1 MKRTTLPIF
10 LLLLLH
16 YYGIADVDGQTATQK
31 PNVLFIMA
39 DDLGFNDLDWKDST
53 LHTPNL
59 RNLAFHKNTALMTNS
74 YVNQLCTPTRSAF
87 MTGYYPF
94 RVGTQAGVFLHMEP
108 AGVPTMFPF
117 LSENM
122 RQLDYSTYLV
132 GKWHLGYC
140 KKEFLPTNR
149 GFDYFYGFY
158 GPQTGYFNHSA
169 DQYHRE
175 LKRVVK
181 GLDLFEEVGNGKS
194 VPDFSQNGVYS
205 TRSRQSQLYQ
215 AFLHVFI
222 LSSSTPTTSSESHVS
237 TIYPDQINTKIATN
251 LILKVPRSY
260 DKYCTRVKNRYR
272 RIYCGMLTAMDFAIG
287 RLVEYLK
294 AANLYENTV
303 IVFTSDNGG
312 TSNFGASNAPL
323 RGEKDTIWEGGTKT
337 TTFVHSPMYVEE
349 GGNREMMFHVV
360 DWHATILSITGLE
373 VDSYG
378 DGINQWEYIRT
389 NRPKFRRFQF
399 VYNIAD
405 HGSAIRDGDYKLI
418 VGNVDRKMSKDKN
431 RTRLFRI
438 STDPTESKDISRNNP
453 KIVRRLLSKLD
464 QLKKFLHKNVR
475 KPLSLSGSPERFNGS
490 YSSFWCDGQA

>member
-1 MKRTTLPIF
+1 
-10 LLLLLH
+10 
-16 YYGIADVDGQTATQK
+16 
-31 PNVLFIMA
+31 MA
-39 DDLGFNDLDWKDST
+39 DDLGFSDVDWKDST

-59 RNLAFHKNTALMTNS
+59 RHLAFHKNTALLSNS

-94 RVGTQAGVFLHMEP
+94 RVGTQNGVFLHMEP

-181 GLDLFEEVGNGKS
+181 GLDLFEEVGSGKS

-205 TRSRQSQLYQ
+205 TDLFTDVAMSVLDNHNNSKPFFMFLSYQ
-215 AFLHVFI
+215 AVHPPLQVSQQSKTIGQGKEATFI
-222 LSSSTPTTSSESHVS
+222 LRSHAHST
-237 TIYPDQINTKIATN
+237 
-251 LILKVPRSY
+251 R
-260 DKYCTRVKNRYR
+260 
-272 RIYCGMLTAMDFAIG
+272 MLTAMDFAIG

-294 AANLYENTV
+294 ASNLYENTV

-312 TSNFGASNAPL
+312 TANFGASNAPL

-337 TTFVHSPMYVEE
+337 TTFVHSPMYIEE
-349 GGNREMMFHVV
+349 GGTRDMMFHVV

-373 VDSYG
+373 IDSYG
-378 DGINQWEYIRT
+378 DGINQWEYLKT
-389 NRPKFRRFQF
+389 GRPKFRRFQF
-399 VYNIAD
+399 VYNID
-405 HGSAIRDGDYKLI
+405 NHGSAIRDGDYKLI

-438 STDPTESKDISRNNP
+438 TTDPTESKDIARSNP
-453 KIVRRLLSKLD
+453 KIVRRLLAKLD

-475 KPLSLSGSPERFNGS
+475 KPLSLNGSPERFNGS
-490 YSSFWCDGQA
+490 YSSYWCDEQI

>member
-1 MKRTTLPIF
+1 
-10 LLLLLH
+10 
-16 YYGIADVDGQTATQK
+16 
-31 PNVLFIMA
+31 
-39 DDLGFNDLDWKDST
+39 
-53 LHTPNL
+53 
-59 RNLAFHKNTALMTNS
+59 
-74 YVNQLCTPTRSAF
+74 

-205 TRSRQSQLYQ
+205 TDLFTDVAMSVLDNHNNTKPFFMFLSYQ
-215 AFLHVFI
+215 AVHPPLQFVQSFI
-222 LSSSTPTTSSESHVS
+222 L
-237 TIYPDQINTKIATN
+237 
-251 LILKVPRSY
+251 
-260 DKYCTRVKNRYR
+260 
-272 RIYCGMLTAMDFAIG
+272 GMLTAMDFAIG

-294 AANLYENTV
+294 TANLYENTV

-337 TTFVHSPMYVEE
+337 TTFVHSPKYIEE
-349 GGNREMMFHVV
+349 GGTREMMFHVV

-373 VDSYG
+373 IDSYG
-378 DGINQWEYIRT
+378 DGINQWEYIKT
-389 NRPKFRRFQF
+389 GRPKFRRFQF
-399 VYNIAD
+399 VYNID
-405 HGSAIRDGDYKLI
+405 NHGSAIRDGDYKLI

-438 STDPTESKDISRNNP
+438 STDPTESKDIARNNP
-453 KIVRRLLSKLD
+453 KIVRRLLAKLD

>member
-1 MKRTTLPIF
+1 MKRTTLPFF

-205 TRSRQSQLYQ
+205 TDLFTDVAMSVLDNHNSTKPFFMFLSYQ
-215 AFLHVFI
+215 AVHPPL
-222 LSSSTPTTSSESHVS
+222 
-237 TIYPDQINTKIATN
+237 Q
-251 LILKVPRSY
+251 VPRSY

>member
-1 MKRTTLPIF
+1 
-10 LLLLLH
+10 
-16 YYGIADVDGQTATQK
+16 
-31 PNVLFIMA
+31 
-39 DDLGFNDLDWKDST
+39 
-53 LHTPNL
+53 
-59 RNLAFHKNTALMTNS
+59 
-74 YVNQLCTPTRSAF
+74 

-169 DQYHRE
+169 
-175 LKRVVK
+175 
-181 GLDLFEEVGNGKS
+181 
-194 VPDFSQNGVYS
+194 
-205 TRSRQSQLYQ
+205 
-215 AFLHVFI
+215 
-222 LSSSTPTTSSESHVS
+222 
-237 TIYPDQINTKIATN
+237 
-251 LILKVPRSY
+251 
-260 DKYCTRVKNRYR
+260 
-272 RIYCGMLTAMDFAIG
+272 GMLTAMDFAIG

-294 AANLYENTV
+294 TANLYENTV

-337 TTFVHSPMYVEE
+337 TTFVHSPKYIEE
-349 GGNREMMFHVV
+349 GGTREMMFHVV

-373 VDSYG
+373 IDSYG
-378 DGINQWEYIRT
+378 DGINQWEYIKT
-389 NRPKFRRFQF
+389 GRPKFRRFQF
-399 VYNIAD
+399 VYNID
-405 HGSAIRDGDYKLI
+405 NHGSAIRDGDYKLI

-438 STDPTESKDISRNNP
+438 STDPTESKDIARNNP
-453 KIVRRLLSKLD
+453 KIVRRLLAKLD